1 MKTTLFLSLVCYM
14 ALSLFYFSPVA
25 APCKIVYP
33 VALLFL
39 CSLYRAPYAMSVA
52 LLFSAIGDYMGA
64 VHNFW
69 GQMGFFALAHV
80 ALIVHFLSVG
90 EGRGVH
96 IVPPAFSCTS
106 PYAWC
111 VTFAVLSV
119 AVVALPAIVQSV
131 SDLLLRA
138 GVACYA
144 LLILSMTWLAL
155 LRRSWCYAIGA
166 LCFLFS
172 DLVLAWNKFV
182 EPVEGAR
189 YLIMVTYY
197 VAQAMLYGGSLR
209 MRNEGLGIRN

>member
-1 MKTTLFLSLVCYM
+1 MLFLSLVCYT

-39 CSLYRAPYAMSVA
+39 CSLFHAPYAMSAA
-52 LLFSAIGDYMGA
+52 LFFSLLGDYMGA

-69 GQMGFFALAHV
+69 GQMGFFALSHV

-90 EGRGVH
+90 EGRGVR
-96 IVPPAFSCTS
+96 IVRPAFSCTS
-106 PYAWC
+106 PYAWS
-111 VTFAVLSV
+111 VTLAVLSV
-119 AVVALPAIVQSV
+119 AVFVLPSIVQSV

-138 GVACYA
+138 GVVCYA

-155 LRRSWCYAIGA
+155 LRRSRCYAIGA

-172 DLVLAWNKFV
+172 DM
-182 EPVEGAR
+182 E
-189 YLIMVTYY
+189 
-197 VAQAMLYGGSLR
+197 LR
-209 MRNEGLGIRN
+209 IRS